1 MLIFIKTRPNLV
13 LSVVL
18 QLECVGGRAVL
29 QYPLAGVEAE
39 LSTQQERAG
48 PGGPA
53 GVTRPQIFN
62 FPSIL
67 KYFLEDFRVS
77 YDAVELF

>member
-1 MLIFIKTRPNLV
+1 MRRLVPRLIPQLQLRTVMLIFIKTRPNLV

-48 PGGPA
+48 P
-53 GVTRPQIFN
+53 
-62 FPSIL
+62 
-67 KYFLEDFRVS
+67 
-77 YDAVELF
+77 

>member
-1 MLIFIKTRPNLV
+1 MLIIIKTRPNLL

-53 GVTRPQIFN
+53 GVTRPQNFN
-62 FPSIL
+62 FEIFFARL
-67 KYFLEDFRVS
+67 YK
-77 YDAVELF
+77 